1 VSEVPLYF
9 SQPIY
14 IPINLLVSI
23 NNHEFHLLKTS
34 ASTHAPVH
42 QPSRLDQID
51 GLQTS
56 ELPCGTLR
64 FRGSFHPFDRFEP
77 GGNLFFTSGSQGI
90 RRMVR
95 ASGLSALQGHIAH
108 DKRVVQ
114 VIRASAD
121 AARSA
126 VAQIADK
133 AAATEVKFAKLDEF
147 CRKRV
152 CI

>member
-1 VSEVPLYF
+1 MAPLDTEGLTICSTNLYQRVNVP
-9 SQPIY
+9 
-14 IPINLLVSI
+14 
-23 NNHEFHLLKTS
+23 
-34 ASTHAPVH
+34 
-42 QPSRLDQID
+42 
-51 GLQTS
+51 
-56 ELPCGTLR
+56 
-64 FRGSFHPFDRFEP
+64 
-77 GGNLFFTSGSQGI
+77 TSGNRWIG
-90 RRMVR
+90 RMAR
-95 ASGLSALQGHIAH
+95 ASGLVALQGYLAH
-108 DKRVVQ
+108 KKTVVQ